1 MGSRHATYLL
11 ERFRAK
17 WVLVRVKKTRQ
28 IKKLERVCDSIRS
41 ERALA
46 LVAIVLAVATG
57 APKALAQVE
66 FPFGQEMSLDS
77 RPQPGSK
84 RIPSLEIGDSGETRL
99 ELWCKGGRGQ
109 FSVAG
114 ETIIFVPGP
123 MEDRVCPSDKAQ
135 LDDALMVT
143 LSEATNWKR
152 QGDLI
157 SLIGP
162 KTLRFRL
169 NTN

>member
-1 MGSRHATYLL
+1 V
-11 ERFRAK
+11 FR
-17 WVLVRVKKTRQ
+17 
-28 IKKLERVCDSIRS
+28 KKLERGVVAVSSRYLRDLSVLATI
-41 ERALA
+41 ALA
-46 LVAIVLAVATG
+46 NAIGVS
-57 APKALAQVE
+57 KAHAQDE
-66 FPFGQEMSLDS
+66 FPFGLEMSLDS
-77 RPQPGSK
+77 RPLPGSK

-114 ETIIFVPGP
+114 ETVIFVPGP
-123 MEDRVCPSDKAQ
+123 IEDHACPPDKAQ
-135 LDDALMVT
+135 LDDALVAA
-143 LSEATNWKR
+143 LGEATNWKR

-162 KTLRFRL
+162 RTLRFRL